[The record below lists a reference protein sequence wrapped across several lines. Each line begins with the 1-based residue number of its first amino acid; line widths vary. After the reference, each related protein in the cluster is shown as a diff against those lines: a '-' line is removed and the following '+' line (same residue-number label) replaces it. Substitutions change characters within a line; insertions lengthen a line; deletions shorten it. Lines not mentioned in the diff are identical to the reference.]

1 MVVCELTLVPIGTE
15 TTSVSK
21 YVAGALDSIADMK
34 NITFALNPMGTVIEA
49 PDLDTMYEAI
59 KRMQES
65 VFLNGANRV
74 YSVVKI
80 DDRRDK
86 ERSFMEKIES
96 VESKRK
102 K

>member
-21 YVAGALDSIADMK
+21 YVAGALDSIAAMK

-59 KRMQES
+59 KMMQ
-65 VFLNGANRV
+65 
-74 YSVVKI
+74 
-80 DDRRDK
+80 
-86 ERSFMEKIES
+86 
-96 VESKRK
+96 
-102 K
+102 

>member
-1 MVVCELTLVPIGTE
+1 
-15 TTSVSK
+15 
-21 YVAGALDSIADMK
+21 
-34 NITFALNPMGTVIEA
+34 
-49 PDLDTMYEAI
+49 
-59 KRMQES
+59 MQES

-86 ERSFMEKIES
+86 ERSFMEKIDS